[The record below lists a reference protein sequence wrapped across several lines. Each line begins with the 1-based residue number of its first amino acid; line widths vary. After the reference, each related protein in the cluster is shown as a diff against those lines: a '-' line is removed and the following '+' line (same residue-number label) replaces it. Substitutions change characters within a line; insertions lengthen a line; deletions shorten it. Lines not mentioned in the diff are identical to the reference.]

1 MAEDLKNIIRIH
13 EFGVDEK
20 RRDLGEL
27 LKLMGDLEQSQRD
40 LVAEVINEQR
50 IAASMPGEADLCYGI
65 YAQNVII
72 RRERMAESIIQMEVK
87 VGDARDALSE
97 AYMDLK
103 KYEIAQENRE
113 KRAALEEGRR
123 EQSILDEIGLNA
135 HRRKEHL
142 LA

>member
-1 MAEDLKNIIRIH
+1 MAGDLKNMIRIQ

-20 RRDLGEL
+20 RCDLGEL
-27 LKLMGDLEQSQRD
+27 LKLMGDLERSQRD
-40 LVAEVINEQR
+40 LELEVVEEQR

-72 RRERMAESIIQMEVK
+72 RRERMAQSLIQMEAK
-87 VGDARDALSE
+87 VDEARDALSE
-97 AYMDLK
+97 AYLDLE
-103 KYEIAQENRE
+103 KYEIAQENRD
-113 KRAALEEGRR
+113 KREALEESRR

-135 HRRKEHL
+135 HRRKAHS